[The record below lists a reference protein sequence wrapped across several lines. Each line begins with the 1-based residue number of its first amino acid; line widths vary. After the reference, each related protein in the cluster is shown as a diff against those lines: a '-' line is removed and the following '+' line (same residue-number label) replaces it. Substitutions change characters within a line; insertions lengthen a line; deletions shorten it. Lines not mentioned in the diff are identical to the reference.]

1 MLMTRLEEAALRRM
15 SRDLDELDV
24 SWALI
29 GGLAL
34 AAHGVEWPTRD
45 IDIVVSLRGEGS
57 ATTLADALQARGHW
71 VKYLRHETLREILVV
86 LPRVEESGPLGVVDL
101 LPCACGF
108 EHEIVASAN
117 LRVVGHVP
125 VPVASIGHLLACKLT
140 AMQDRQRARDQRH
153 LRALLSLATQVDREV
168 ARDAVVLSFERGFLR
183 ANDPLSVIEPLCE
196 LGCRAQDRCADPVG
210 S

>member
-1 MLMTRLEEAALRRM
+1 MMRLEAALRRM

-34 AAHGVEWPTRD
+34 AAHGVEWPTAD
-45 IDIVVSLRGEGS
+45 IDIVVSLCGERS
-57 ATTLADALQARGHW
+57 AATLADALRARGHW
-71 VKYLRHETLREILVV
+71 VKYVPHEKLREVLVI

-117 LRVVGHVP
+117 LRVVHNVP
-125 VPVASIGHLLACKLT
+125 LPVASIGHLLACKLT
-140 AMQDRQRARDQRH
+140 AMQDRHRARDQRH
-153 LRALLSLATQVDREV
+153 LCALLSLATQVDREV
-168 ARDAVVLSFERGFLR
+168 ARDAVMLSFERGFLR
-183 ANDPLSVIEPLCE
+183 ASNPLSVIEPLCE
-196 LGCRAQDRCADPVG
+196 SRTRCQVEPATRC
-210 S
+210 

>member
-1 MLMTRLEEAALRRM
+1 MVMTRLEEAALRRM

-34 AAHGVEWPTRD
+34 AAHGVEWPTTD
-45 IDIVVSLRGEGS
+45 IDIVVSLRGERSG
-57 ATTLADALQARGHW
+57 ATLADALQARGHW
-71 VKYLRHETLREILVV
+71 IKYLPHEKLGEILVV

-108 EHEIVASAN
+108 ERELVASAN
-117 LRVVGHVP
+117 LRIVHHVP
-125 VPVASIGHLLACKLT
+125 LPVASIGHLLACKLKD
-140 AMQDRQRARDQRH
+140 MQDRHRERDQRH
-153 LRALLSLATQVDREV
+153 LCALLSLATRVDREV
-168 ARDAVVLSFERGFLR
+168 AHDAVMLSFERGFLR
-183 ANDPLSVIEPLCE
+183 ASNPFSVIETLCE
-196 LGCRAQDRCADPVG
+196 SRASLP